1 MPASRPR
8 AFATILPCIMA
19 LAGGVTPALSHAQE
33 APAPGST
40 FQDCP
45 ACPVMVV
52 IPAGQFDMPWPPI
65 NQGRPYSEGEMRTIT
80 IAESFAM
87 GKYEVTFD
95 EWEACVKDKKCP
107 AVKDEGWGRGKRPV
121 MNVTWM
127 DADGYA
133 MWLSRK
139 AGKMYRL
146 PSDSEWEYA
155 ARAGS
160 NRSRFFGLKPEQVCE
175 HANVHDLTAKKV
187 HEFEWEHL
195 PCDDKFAATAPV
207 GSFKPNAFGLHDML
221 GNVWEWVEDCL
232 TNNWRGAPIDG
243 SAWRAGNCSERAYRG
258 GSWIN
263 HPPPYVST
271 ADWYKFVGTRHN
283 DLGFR
288 VARALP

>member
-1 MPASRPR
+1 MAVRSPRIESAAWCTAALFAALLPAK
-8 AFATILPCIMA
+8 LH
-19 LAGGVTPALSHAQE
+19 AGDM
-33 APAPGST
+33 PAPGST
-40 FQDCP
+40 FRDCP
-45 ACPVMVV
+45 ACPEMVV
-52 IPAGQFDMPWPPI
+52 IPAGKFDMAWPPI

-80 IAESFAM
+80 FAEPYAI
-87 GKYEVTFD
+87 GKYEVSFD
-95 EWEACVKDKKCP
+95 EWEACVKDRKCP
-107 AVKDEGWGRGKRPV
+107 ALKDEGWGRGRRPV
-121 MNVTWM
+121 INVTWM

-133 MWLSRK
+133 MWLSK
-139 AGKMYRL
+139 KTGKMYRL

-175 HANVHDLTAKKV
+175 YANVHDLSAKRA

-195 PCDDKFAATAPV
+195 PCDDKHAVTAPA

-221 GNVWEWVEDCL
+221 GNVSEWVEDCL

-243 SAWRAGNCSERAYRG
+243 SAWRTGNCSERAYRG
-258 GSWIN
+258 GSWIS
-263 HPPPYVST
+263 HPPAYVGT

-288 VARALP
+288 IARVLP